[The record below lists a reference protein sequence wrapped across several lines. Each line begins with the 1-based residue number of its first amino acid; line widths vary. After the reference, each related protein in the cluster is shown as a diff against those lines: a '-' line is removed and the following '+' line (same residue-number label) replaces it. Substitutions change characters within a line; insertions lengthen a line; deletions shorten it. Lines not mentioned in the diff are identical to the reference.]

1 MFRKFLLLLCL
12 LTGAIFSAS
21 GQDLYEKLDSLM
33 AVYVQS
39 IRTEDEESKA
49 GEADYMIG
57 AAADSATRQH
67 VALWLFD
74 YYKESRVMGEEAVAI
89 HIYDKWFAD
98 GTVPMRSEFDEMDA
112 KLFADFNRNSL
123 IGMQAPKISLFKP
136 CRGHKT
142 VPEDGKAA
150 MLWFFD
156 TSCGKCKV
164 EAEVL
169 PAVLEK
175 EAVLPVD
182 FIAVYAGQDK
192 KSWRQFRRS
201 FKVKNPNVKVIHLWD
216 PEIDSDY
223 LRLYGVIS
231 TPKLYMVSS
240 RGEIIGRRLEV
251 ENLHEM
257 FGLAKII
264 EDYLNNE

>member
-1 MFRKFLLLLCL
+1 MFKKFLLLLCL
-12 LTGAIFSAS
+12 LPGVIIYAS

-33 AVYVQS
+33 EVYVQS

-57 AAADSATRQH
+57 AASDSATRQH

-123 IGMQAPKISLFKP
+123 IGMQAPRISLFKP
-136 CRGHKT
+136 CRGRKT
-142 VPEDGKAA
+142 VPEDGKTT

-182 FIAVYAGQDK
+182 FIAVYAGQDR

-216 PEIDSDY
+216 PEIDTSPP
-223 LRLYGVIS
+223 RLQHPAHPS
-231 TPKLYMVSS
+231 TCAPAHRCPK
-240 RGEIIGRRLEV
+240 
-251 ENLHEM
+251 
-257 FGLAKII
+257 AW
-264 EDYLNNE
+264 